1 MSLEIAIQENTQAL
15 RELISLMSV
24 TAEREVAAN
33 NSRSDRQEKSPPV
46 AKKAAAKT
54 PPVDVTVETAP
65 ASSSEVSDS
74 AQEPVDVKKLAG
86 QLLTKISSTKE
97 LGKDVA
103 YKILNDLGYKT
114 FADITDYSAVITAC
128 QKVLG

>member
-24 TAEREVAAN
+24 TAERGVAAS
-33 NSRSDRQEKSPPV
+33 NSRSDRQETSPPV
-46 AKKAAAKT
+46 AEKAAAKT

-65 ASSSEVSDS
+65 ASSSEISDS

-86 QLLTKISSTKE
+86 QLLTQISNPKGP
-97 LGKDVA
+97 GKDVA

-114 FADITDYSAVITAC
+114 FKDITDFDAVVAAC